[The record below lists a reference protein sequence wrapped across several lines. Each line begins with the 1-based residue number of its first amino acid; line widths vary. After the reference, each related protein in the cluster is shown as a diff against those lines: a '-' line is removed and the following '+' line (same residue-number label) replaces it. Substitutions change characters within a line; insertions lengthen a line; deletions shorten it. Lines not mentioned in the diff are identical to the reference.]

1 MPKHLDLGQRYRLSI
16 NQSSQTQKELAAAL
30 GVSASTISRELKRNQ
45 RPDGSYDP
53 QWADKTARKRR
64 TNQPSKRKI
73 KGELKAQVEGLLR
86 QDYSPEQVRG
96 TLFKQH
102 QVSVSVQGIYNYI
115 WREEQAGGDLY
126 THLRLGRKYRK
137 KYGKVDKRKR
147 AIKYKNKP
155 SIETRPTVV
164 EDKTR
169 LGDWE
174 GDTIEGA
181 NKSGYIITLTER
193 VSKTTY
199 LIPVAHKTKAAVKAA
214 IVKRLKKSPLPVH
227 TLTLDNGT
235 EFDDYKQI
243 AKALKCEI
251 YFAHPYSPWERGLN
265 ENTNGLIRQYF
276 PKQMDFSKIN
286 KKDTDRVEK
295 ILNNR
300 PRKKL
305 DYSTP
310 NEIVKRYIL
319 NPKIAF
325 QT

>member
-1 MPKHLDLGQRYRLSI
+1 MSKHLDLGQRYRLSI
-16 NQSSQTQKELAAAL
+16 NQSSQTQKELAVSL
-30 GVSASTISRELKRNQ
+30 GVSASTISRELKRNR
-45 RPDGSYDP
+45 RPDGSYEP
-53 QWADKTARKRR
+53 QWAQMTTRKRR
-64 TNQPSKRKI
+64 LNQPSRRKI
-73 KGELKAQVEGLLR
+73 KGDLKDQVEGFLR
-86 QDYSPEQVRG
+86 DDYSPEQVRG
-96 TLFKQH
+96 TLLKEN

-115 WREEQAGGDLY
+115 WQEERAGGDLH

-137 KYGKVDKRKR
+137 KYGKVDKRTT
-147 AIKYKNKP
+147 KYNNKP
-155 SIETRPTVV
+155 SLETRPPVV
-164 EDKTR
+164 ESKTR

-174 GDTIEGA
+174 GDTVEGV
-181 NKSGYIITLTER
+181 NKSGYIVTLTER
-193 VSKTTY
+193 VSKTSY
-199 LIPVAHKTKAAVKAA
+199 IIPVAHKTKEAVKEA
-214 IVKRLKKSPLPVH
+214 IVKRLKKSPIPVH
-227 TLTLDNGT
+227 TITFDNGT

-276 PKQMDFSKIN
+276 PKKMDFSKIN

-310 NEIVKRYIL
+310 NQIVKQYIL
-319 NPKIAF
+319 NQKIAF